1 MAHAYTPGLRVTA
14 STVVR
19 RRRILPLPGRV
30 LVDVGERVQ
39 ASTVVARA
47 ELPGKVHTVNAVN
60 ALGIDPS
67 ELSHYLLKRAG
78 EPIEAG
84 EAIAES
90 RPLLKWFK
98 TSVPSPVRGTVE
110 TISEVTGQVL
120 VRELPQPLELLAY
133 LDGTVVEVLPGEGVV
148 IETTGALVQGIFG
161 VGGEAWGELA
171 LAVGSPDEVLSPER
185 IVPSQQGQI
194 VVGGSFADTAV
205 FDRARAVGVK
215 GLIIG
220 GIDDADL
227 RTLLGYDLG
236 VAITGT
242 ERLGF
247 TLILTEG
254 FGRIAMAR
262 RTFELLASYAGQKAS
277 MNGAT
282 QIRAGVLR
290 PEIVIPA
297 PSGRGKAEGAS
308 SAWERGGLQVGDAI
322 RLIREPYFG
331 RIGQVTALPNELQTV
346 ATGARVRVL
355 QVEFPAGDSA
365 VVPRANV
372 ELIEPL

>member
-1 MAHAYTPGLRVTA
+1 MAHAYTPGLRVIA
-14 STVVR
+14 STVIQ

-30 LVDVGERVQ
+30 LADVGERVQ
-39 ASTVVARA
+39 APTVVARA

-67 ELSHYLLKRAG
+67 ELPHYLLKRAG

-90 RPLLKWFK
+90 KPLLKWFK
-98 TSVPSPVRGTVE
+98 TRVPSPVRGTVE

-194 VVGGSFADTAV
+194 VVGGSFADNAI
-205 FDRARAVGVK
+205 FDRARAVGVR
-215 GLIIG
+215 GIIVG

-227 RTLLGYDLG
+227 RALLGYDLG

-247 TLILTEG
+247 TLIVTEG

-262 RTFELLASYAGQKAS
+262 RTFELLASHAGHKAS

-297 PSGRGKAEGAS
+297 PSDQGKVEGTS

-331 RIGQVTALPNELQTV
+331 RIGRVKALPNELQTI

-355 QVEFPAGDSA
+355 QVEFPDGDTA
-365 VVPRANV
+365 VIPRANV
-372 ELIEPL
+372 ELMEPV